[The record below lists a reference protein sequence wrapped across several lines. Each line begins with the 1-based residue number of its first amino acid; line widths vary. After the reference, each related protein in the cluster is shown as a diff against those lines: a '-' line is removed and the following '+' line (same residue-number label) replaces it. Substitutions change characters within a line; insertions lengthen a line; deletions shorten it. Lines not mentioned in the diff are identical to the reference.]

1 MSAMIGQTHL
11 AELTMRSRYSR
22 PRKNG
27 TLESWDEI
35 VDRVMNMHREFIS
48 ARLARM
54 YDEDCEQV
62 QMEMRGL
69 LNEVSIAAKAKR
81 IFPSGR
87 TLQFG
92 GVDLLKHNARN
103 FNCAGAFAS
112 STDILYKS
120 FYLLLCGCGVGLSI
134 QNHHVAI
141 LSSLVEPSK
150 VDVGRYIIPDS
161 IEGWTTALRVLFA
174 QYFANDDVEFGHFH
188 GRNVVFDYSQIRPR
202 GSKISTLL
210 GSAPGPQPLM
220 TALNAVRSLLEAI
233 LRRGCN
239 RLRPID
245 IFDIMGLVSE
255 CVLAGGVRRSAMLL
269 LFSADDEEMA
279 NSKIGGWWRT
289 HPHRARA
296 NISALVL
303 RKDLDEPSMTA
314 VLNSCRHFGE
324 PGLILAD
331 DTEMIINPCAE
342 ISLYPVTVEG
352 EHCFEFCNLVEINA
366 TKCDTADSF
375 VEASRLAAV
384 LGTCQAL
391 YTDIPFLGE
400 ATRQVIERS
409 RLVGVSITGVMEN
422 TKIALDPTTLKR
434 GAAMVRATNDH
445 VADLLKINPAHR
457 LTTIKP
463 SGTASVVLGLS
474 GCGIHPS
481 HADQYIRHVRC
492 KSDDPIAS
500 HFIEARPNAV
510 NHLSDNEIVLA
521 FPVECANSRTKE
533 STSAIDL
540 LAAAKLVQKHWVLN
554 GHDAERQPAGFRAT
568 NNVSLTVNIKSDEW
582 SSVGEYILEHKE
594 EFTGVSFLGTS
605 GDVDYEHAP
614 FVAVWS
620 EERLIAEF
628 GVAML
633 YAGRTIV
640 KLKEAFAG
648 SLFTACAAGAAE
660 ESKDSCWELSAIQQQ
675 AMQKFKSFVAE
686 HFWGD
691 TAKAIMCLKRV
702 DTNLSFRQLQEDDE
716 TLGAVD
722 WSSLRVDVSRH
733 SALQAKSRAA
743 ISCSG
748 GSCVLTKL

>member
-1 MSAMIGQTHL
+1 
-11 AELTMRSRYSR
+11 MRSRYSR
-22 PRKNG
+22 PRVNG
-27 TLESWDEI
+27 TLESWDDI
-35 VDRVMNMHREFIS
+35 VDRVMNMHREFIT
-48 ARLARM
+48 ARVTRLYGDGCEPAKAEM
-54 YDEDCEQV
+54 YD
-62 QMEMRGL
+62 L
-69 LNEVSIAAKAKR
+69 LNEVSEAAKAKR

-134 QNHHVAI
+134 QKHHVALI
-141 LSSLVEPSK
+141 PSLVEPSK
-150 VDVGRYIIPDS
+150 VDVCHYTIPDS
-161 IEGWTTALRVLFA
+161 IEGWATALRVLFA
-174 QYFANDDVEFGHFH
+174 QYFANNDAEFASFH
-188 GRNVVFDYSQIRPR
+188 GRHVVFDYSQIRPR

-220 TALNAVRSLLEAI
+220 TAFNAVRSLLDSI
-233 LRRGCN
+233 LKRGCN

-269 LFSADDEEMA
+269 LFSADDDEMA
-279 NSKIGGWWRT
+279 VSKIGDWWRT
-289 HPHRARA
+289 RPHRARA

-303 RKDLDEPSMTA
+303 RKDLNDPTMSS
-314 VLNSCRHFGE
+314 VLEKCKQFGE
-324 PGLILAD
+324 PGVILAD
-331 DTEMIINPCAE
+331 DTEMIVNPCAE
-342 ISLYPVTVEG
+342 ISLYPVTTEG

-366 TKCDTADSF
+366 AKCDTPDSF
-375 VEASRLAAV
+375 VEAARLAAI

-422 TKIALDPTTLKR
+422 AKIALDPATLER
-434 GAAMVRATNDH
+434 GAAMVRETNDH
-445 VADLLKINPAHR
+445 VAALLKINPAHR

-481 HADQYIRHVRC
+481 HAERYIRHVRC
-492 KSDDPIAS
+492 KIDDPVAS
-500 HFIEARPNAV
+500 HFIKARPNAV
-510 NHLSDNEIVLA
+510 NRLGDNEIVLA
-521 FPVECANSRTKE
+521 FPVECVNSRTKE
-533 STSAIDL
+533 STSAIEL
-540 LAAAKLVQKHWVLN
+540 LAAAKLVQKHWVLA
-554 GHDAERQPAGFRAT
+554 GHVAERQPAGFLAT

-582 SSVGEYILEHKE
+582 ESVGEYIVTHKS

-620 EERLIAEF
+620 EQRLIAEF

-633 YAGRTIV
+633 YAGRVIV
-640 KLKEAFAG
+640 KLKDAFAG
-648 SLFTACAAGAAE
+648 SLFTACAAAAAE
-660 ESKDSCWELSAIQQQ
+660 ESKDSCWELSAIQQE
-675 AMQKFKSFVAE
+675 AMEKFTSFVNK
-686 HFWGD
+686 HFWRD
-691 TAKAIMCLKRV
+691 TSKAIMCLKRV
-702 DTNLSFRQLQEDDE
+702 DSNLTFRQIQVDDE
-716 TLGAVD
+716 TMGPLD
-722 WSSLRVDVSRH
+722 WATLRVDVSRH
-733 SALQAKSRAA
+733 SAFQAKSRAA

-748 GSCVLTKL
+748 GSCVLTSI